1 MIHIIGA
8 IACATVIWASVGAKI
23 KRLYRLA
30 SRVKTDDETN
40 VKALVNVYKR
50 QAKK

>member
-1 MIHIIGA
+1 MIHLIGA
-8 IACATVIWASVGAKI
+8 TACAIVIWSSLGATI

-30 SRVKTDDETN
+30 SRVKKDDETN

>member
-8 IACATVIWASVGAKI
+8 LACATVICASLGAKI

-30 SRVKTDDETN
+30 SRVKKDDSTE